1 MSSKFSNLTH
11 NFIKEMLYVPP
22 LEGEICTSIIK
33 EELQKDKS
41 SMIARFGS
49 VEIKAILYP
58 NTPSI
63 IKPFINNKV
72 CSAMHMN
79 AGFFPSNEK
88 TIHKFSELM
97 YEDMKL
103 LDVLGCWRI
112 EERFLQKHFP
122 LAQRIK
128 LSTLEPYLQKDPW
141 SEVLENKK
149 VLVIH
154 PFNTTIESQYFNKRE
169 LLFEDLRVLPKFKSF
184 ETIKAVQTI
193 AGNAAEFPDWF
204 AALDF
209 MKAEI
214 DKKDFDIAIIGCG
227 AYGFPLAAHV
237 KRMGKKAIHLGGPTQ
252 MLFGIK
258 GKRWMENDNFNDII
272 NKYFVLPGDTD
283 KIINSSRVEDGC
295 YW

>member
-1 MSSKFSNLTH
+1 MSSKLSQLTH
-11 NFIKEMLYVPP
+11 KIIKDILYIPP
-22 LEGEICTSIIK
+22 TKGVICSAIIK
-33 EELQKDKS
+33 EELEKDKP

-49 VEIKAILYP
+49 TEIKAILYP
-58 NTPSI
+58 KTPYI
-63 IKPFINNKV
+63 IKPLIKNRVFTNMQML
-72 CSAMHMN
+72 S
-79 AGFFPSNEK
+79 GFFPSNEK
-88 TIHKFSELM
+88 TIREFSEMM

-122 LAQRIK
+122 MKRVELRA
-128 LSTLEPYLQKDPW
+128 LEPYMQENPW
-141 SEVLENKK
+141 TAVLENKK

-154 PFNTTIESQYFNKRE
+154 PFNTTIEKQYHTNRE
-169 LLFEDLRVLPKFKSF
+169 LLFSNKQVLPQFKSL
-184 ETIKAVQTI
+184 ETIKAVQTV
-193 AGNAAEFPDWF
+193 AGTDSIFPDWF

-237 KRMGKKAIHLGGPTQ
+237 KRLGKKAVHLGGPTQ
-252 MLFGIK
+252 ILFGIK
-258 GKRWMENDNFNDII
+258 GKRWLELDNFKDII
-272 NKYFVLPGDTD
+272 NDYFVFPEDED
-283 KIINSSRVEDGC
+283 KIKNALKVEDGC